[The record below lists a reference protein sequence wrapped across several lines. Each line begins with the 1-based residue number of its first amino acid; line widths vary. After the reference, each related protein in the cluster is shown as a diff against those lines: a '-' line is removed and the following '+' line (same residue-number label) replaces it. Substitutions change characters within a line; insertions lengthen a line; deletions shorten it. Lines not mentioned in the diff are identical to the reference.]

1 MNTTNVGTRIQV
13 MTHSSVFHNI
23 SDLPNCYKVIFMRET
38 SHQQFSY
45 IFLESIP
52 FRVYYTF
59 AQGNLLK
66 HNLQGKTYLGRKMAA
81 ILNFARYFKQLE
93 FDLFLFYPYSP

>member
-1 MNTTNVGTRIQV
+1 
-13 MTHSSVFHNI
+13 
-23 SDLPNCYKVIFMRET
+23 MRET
-38 SHQQFSY
+38 LHQQFSY

-66 HNLQGKTYLGRKMAA
+66 HNLQGKTYLGLKMAA

-93 FDLFLFYPYSP
+93 FDFFFLPVFPLTLNFLGARPIAPPPLEPRLC

>member
-1 MNTTNVGTRIQV
+1 
-13 MTHSSVFHNI
+13 
-23 SDLPNCYKVIFMRET
+23 MRET

-66 HNLQGKTYLGRKMAA
+66 HNLQGKTYLGLKMAA

-93 FDLFLFYPYSP
+93 FDFFFTRIPLNLKLFGGEAYSPPPIQHFC

>member
-1 MNTTNVGTRIQV
+1 
-13 MTHSSVFHNI
+13 
-23 SDLPNCYKVIFMRET
+23 MRET
-38 SHQQFSY
+38 LHQQFSY

-81 ILNFARYFKQLE
+81 ILNFPRYFKQLE
-93 FDLFLFYPYSP
+93 FDFFCFTRIPLNLKLFWGGAYSPPPPLEPRLC